1 MRLQEF
7 TNSAFVIQKLRSL
20 NNNTCPGLDRQL
32 LIELE
37 KTTLRYFNLKKAS
50 SMRLY
55 KWTV

>member
-1 MRLQEF
+1 MRLQDS
-7 TNSAFVIQKLRSL
+7 TDSAFVIKKLRAL

-37 KTTLRYFNLKKAS
+37 KTTLRYFHLKKAS

-55 KWTV
+55 K

>member
-1 MRLQEF
+1 MRLQDF
-7 TNSAFVIQKLRSL
+7 TDSAFVIQKLRAL

-55 KWTV
+55 K

>member
-1 MRLQEF
+1 MRFKEF

-20 NNNTCPGLDRQL
+20 DNSTCPGFDRQL

-37 KTTLRYFNLKKAS
+37 KTTLRYFHLKKAS

-55 KWTV
+55 K